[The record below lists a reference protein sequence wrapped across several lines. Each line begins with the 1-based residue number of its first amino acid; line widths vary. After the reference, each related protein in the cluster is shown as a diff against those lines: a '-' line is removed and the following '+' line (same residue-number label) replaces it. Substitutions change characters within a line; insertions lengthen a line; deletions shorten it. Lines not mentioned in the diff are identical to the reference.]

1 MSSQSGARP
10 LVLVIHP
17 TDVNDVDIIT
27 WDITWVTFESPM
39 VIILYNFPHW
49 TYMKIIDLPVFHYA
63 QFLDDCPYILPEKKK
78 QTAEVTERSRSSPA
92 AAQSRSNQIF

>member
-1 MSSQSGARP
+1 
-10 LVLVIHP
+10 
-17 TDVNDVDIIT
+17 
-27 WDITWVTFESPM
+27 
-39 VIILYNFPHW
+39 
-49 TYMKIIDLPVFHYA
+49 MKIIDLPVFHYA